1 MCYLNAL
8 APPLPCLLM
17 NSKIASLSC
26 SVFSVC
32 LCMVL
37 KFFVFLSL
45 PHPSS
50 STPTLTFFCSPQL
63 PLHSLLQ
70 RVPRRHGSSPAQ
82 HLSCRPPPCARLR
95 QQGTPSLPLI
105 RQIQTVMPNG
115 SAHPGA
121 ATLMQA
127 GPESGLIYAT
137 PYEYPLHTGPRHL
150 HSGVSYRLQRG
161 LGKHSYTCLTTQ
173 TPQVPEPPSGWAVDS
188 HALHGC
194 TLVLGGMTSHTM
206 LYFVNVSALPYLHVL

>member
-1 MCYLNAL
+1 MNAL
-8 APPLPCLLM
+8 APPLPYLLM

-37 KFFVFLSL
+37 KFFVFFVPTPPVFIHPYPRIFPLTAAALAFSL
-45 PHPSS
+45 AASAQAPRIITGPAPVLPPTTLR
-50 STPTLTFFCSPQL
+50 TPT
-63 PLHSLLQ
+63 
-70 RVPRRHGSSPAQ
+70 PAG
-82 HLSCRPPPCARLR
+82 H
-95 QQGTPSLPLI
+95 TIMPLI

-137 PYEYPLHTGPRHL
+137 PYEYPYTLGPATSIL
-150 HSGVSYRLQRG
+150 EYPIDSSGV

-173 TPQVPEPPSGWAVDS
+173 TPQVPEPPSAWAVDS